1 MLLYVYNVNI
11 QTQNLFQGAC
21 MPTATTQCRYHHGD
35 LGNALIQ
42 AAGRVLVEKGSAG
55 LSLREV
61 AKAAGVSHAAP
72 YRHFR
77 DKAALIRALA
87 QSGFERL
94 AAAIDAAASSKLH
107 NPEQKLIEAGVA
119 YVRLAVENPE
129 LTQLMFA
136 GVLESED
143 DRAYQSAST
152 AAYESLLVIIKEGI
166 ERGTFRQRAPQELAL
181 VAWTSMH
188 GMAMLAAARQFDSES
203 GDAPALDELVRTVA
217 RNVIYGLSN

>member
-1 MLLYVYNVNI
+1 
-11 QTQNLFQGAC
+11 
-21 MPTATTQCRYHHGD
+21 MPAAKTECRYHHGD
-35 LGNALIQ
+35 LRNALIR
-42 AAGRVLVEKGSAG
+42 AAEQVLVEKGPVG

-61 AKAAGVSHAAP
+61 ARVAGVSHAAP

-94 AAAIDAAASSKLH
+94 ASAINTAADSKPY

-129 LTQLMFA
+129 ITQLMFG
-136 GVLESED
+136 GVVESQD
-143 DRAYQSAST
+143 DRAYQSTSA
-152 AAYESLLVIIKEGI
+152 AAYESLLTIIKEGV

-181 VAWTSMH
+181 VVWVSMH
-188 GMAMLAAARQFDSES
+188 GMAMLAAARPFDIEA
-203 GDAPALDELVRTVA
+203 GDDLALDELVRSVA
-217 RNVIYGLSN
+217 SNVIYGISK